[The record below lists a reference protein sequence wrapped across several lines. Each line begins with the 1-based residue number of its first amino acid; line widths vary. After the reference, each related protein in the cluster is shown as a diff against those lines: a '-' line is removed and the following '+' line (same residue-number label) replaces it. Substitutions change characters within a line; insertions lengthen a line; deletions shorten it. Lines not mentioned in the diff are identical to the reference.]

1 MKFTVTQSD
10 LNRALSR
17 VIGIVPAKTTLPI
30 LSNIRIQADQQYLQL
45 TASDLN
51 VSITT
56 RVNIDG
62 LADGSLT
69 VPSKTFHDLVKNL
82 PNIPLH
88 IESDAQNK
96 LHIRCDKG
104 DYRISG
110 ESDDDYPA
118 LPHDDDKG
126 MLKIDSKQLARMIA
140 KTVFAVSADPLRVAL
155 TGVFM
160 QLSSNEF
167 RMVATD
173 GHRLAKISFDQFETS
188 IVEPMDIIVS
198 NKALNEV
205 AKENRDTTTIV
216 FGEHHVL
223 FDIGHTKIYSRI
235 LEETYPDYERV
246 VPVDND
252 KSMIVE
258 TSTLIDAFKRV
269 SIFSNPITHQIQ
281 LQLSSKGLLL
291 TAEDIDGGN
300 TGTENIPIE
309 YKGDPLNIGYNSNLV
324 LSVLNNVDTREMK
337 VEFKSSTSAG
347 VITPID
353 QLEHE
358 QLMFL
363 IMPVRINK

>member
-1 MKFTVTQSD
+1 

-17 VIGIVPAKTTLPI
+17 VIGIVPVKTTLPI
-30 LSNIRIQADQQYLQL
+30 LSNIRLQADQEFLQL

-51 VSITT
+51 VTITT
-56 RVNIDG
+56 RVNIEG
-62 LADGSLT
+62 LSDGSLT
-69 VPSKTFHDLVKNL
+69 VPSKPFHDLVKNL

-96 LHIRCDKG
+96 IHIRCDKG

-110 ESDDDYPA
+110 ETDDDYPA

-126 MLKIDSKQLARMIA
+126 YLKIDSKQFARMIS
-140 KTVFAVSADPLRVAL
+140 KTVFAVSSDPLRVAL
-155 TGVFM
+155 TGVMM
-160 QLSSNEF
+160 QVNNNDF
-167 RMVATD
+167 KMVATD
-173 GHRLAKISFDQFETS
+173 GHRLSKISYKKFETS
-188 IVEPMDIIVS
+188 IVDPMDIIVS

-205 AKENRDTTTIV
+205 AKESRDMTTIV
-216 FGEHHVL
+216 FGEHHVQ

-246 VPVDND
+246 IPVDND
-252 KSMIVE
+252 KLMLVE
-258 TSTLIDAFKRV
+258 TATLIDAFKRV

-281 LQLSSKGLLL
+281 LQFSQKGLII

-300 TGTENIPIE
+300 TATENIPVE
-309 YKGDPLNIGYNSNLV
+309 YKGEPLNIGYNSNLV
-324 LSVLNNVDTREMK
+324 ISVLNNVDTKELK
-337 VEFKSSTSAG
+337 IEFKNPTSAG
-347 VITPID
+347 VIAPIE

-358 QLMFL
+358 HQMFL

>member
-17 VIGIVPAKTTLPI
+17 VIGIVPVKTTLPI
-30 LSNIRIQADQQYLQL
+30 LSNIRLQADQEYLQL

-56 RVNIDG
+56 RVAIEG

-69 VPSKTFHDLVKNL
+69 VPSKPFHDLVKNL

-88 IESDAQNK
+88 LESDAQNK

-126 MLKIDSKQLARMIA
+126 FMKIDSRQLAHMIS
-140 KTVFAVSADPLRVAL
+140 KTVFAVSSDPLRVAL

-160 QLSSNEF
+160 QLTSNEF
-167 RMVATD
+167 KMVATD
-173 GHRLAKISFDQFETS
+173 GHRLSKISYRKFETS
-188 IVEPMDIIVS
+188 VVEPMDIIVS
-198 NKALNEV
+198 SKALNEV
-205 AKENRDTTTIV
+205 AKENRDTTMIV
-216 FGEHHVL
+216 FGEHHVQ
-223 FDIGHTKIYSRI
+223 FDIGHTRIYSRI

-246 VPVDND
+246 IPADND
-252 KSMIVE
+252 KHMIAD
-258 TSTLIDAFKRV
+258 TATLIEAFKRV

-281 LQLSSKGLLL
+281 LQFSGKGLVL

-300 TGTENIPIE
+300 TATENIPVE
-309 YKGDPLNIGYNSNLV
+309 YNGDSLNIGYNSNLV
-324 LSVLNNVDTREMK
+324 LSVLNNVDTKEMR
-337 VEFKSSTSAG
+337 VEFKTSTSAG

-358 QLMFL
+358 HQMFL